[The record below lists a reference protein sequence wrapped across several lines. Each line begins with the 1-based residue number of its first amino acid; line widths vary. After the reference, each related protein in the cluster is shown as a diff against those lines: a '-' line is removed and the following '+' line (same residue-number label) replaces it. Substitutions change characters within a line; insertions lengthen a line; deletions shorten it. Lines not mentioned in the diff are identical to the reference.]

1 MADPS
6 AVQALPPS
14 DWDGSLSP
22 VLDAMN
28 GRPLNVHGLIAN
40 HPALLKAWWD
50 LRMHVVKASELD
62 ARAAELVILRTAV
75 HAASQYEWLSH
86 VDRGHA
92 AGLTLEEIERVM
104 ERRMPLYRMAAAHE
118 IDTSE
123 LTRGE
128 VVASILE
135 ALTEEIKRSEHGR

>member
-14 DWDGSLSP
+14 DWDGSLAP

-40 HPALLKAWWD
+40 HPALLEAWWD

-104 ERRMPLYRMAAAHE
+104 EGPAAE
-118 IDTSE
+118 GWSE
-123 LTRGE
+123 NDELLLQAVSAISRARSSAKA
-128 VVASILE
+128 ASGSSSCP
-135 ALTEEIKRSEHGR
+135 IKWYP